1 MAARNPARFLAPLAL
16 VAFAFALVVV
26 VQSSVRDAGDAG
38 GTGATT
44 TEQQTATPDTGSTEQ
59 PASGNDSKGPRFY
72 RVKPGDTPSAIAQA
86 TGVPLSQIQE
96 LNPDLDPQTL
106 APGQRIKLRK

>member
-26 VQSSVRDAGDAG
+26 VQSSVGGAG
-38 GTGATT
+38 GTGTT
-44 TEQQTATPDTGSTEQ
+44 KTEQQPSSTDTGSDEQ
-59 PASGNDSKGPRFY
+59 PASGDDSKGPRFY
-72 RVKPGDTPSAIAQA
+72 RVKPGDTPSAIAQK

-106 APGQRIKLRK
+106 APGQRLKLRK

>member
-26 VQSSVRDAGDAG
+26 VQSSAG
-38 GTGATT
+38 GGGSGGTT
-44 TEQQTATPDTGSTEQ
+44 STEQQPTSPGTGSGDE
-59 PASGNDSKGPRFY
+59 PAPADDSKGPRFY
-72 RVKPGDTPSAIAQA
+72 RVKPGDTPSAIAQK